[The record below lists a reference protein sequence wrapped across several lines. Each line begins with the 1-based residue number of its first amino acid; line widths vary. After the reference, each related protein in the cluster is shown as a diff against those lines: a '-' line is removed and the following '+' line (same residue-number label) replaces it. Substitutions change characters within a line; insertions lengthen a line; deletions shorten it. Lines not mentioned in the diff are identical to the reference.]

1 MYYFEVSSKANS
13 SLQKGF
19 ILFNKDIYPDFSLS
33 DFSQVP
39 GVYELGFRATRG
51 RRGKL
56 EPKLVS
62 IDFNSLDMPTPIEF
76 INQYFIEN
84 IQDDFVVYLSALAAV
99 TIIKKLINF

>member
-1 MYYFEVSSKANS
+1 MLNVVKNLLPFWLMTE
-13 SLQKGF
+13 
-19 ILFNKDIYPDFSLS
+19 
-33 DFSQVP
+33 
-39 GVYELGFRATRG
+39 
-51 RRGKL
+51 
-56 EPKLVS
+56 

>member
-1 MYYFEVSSKANS
+1 MLNVV
-13 SLQKGF
+13 
-19 ILFNKDIYPDFSLS
+19 KDLLPFWLMT
-33 DFSQVP
+33 
-39 GVYELGFRATRG
+39 E
-51 RRGKL
+51 
-56 EPKLVS
+56 